1 MKEHEKLVQT
11 YKPRP
16 QDWQCDVNRI
26 ISAGTRVE
34 PMVYDIGGSRYT
46 IHLDDETITVEKL

>member
-1 MKEHEKLVQT
+1 MEEHEKLRQT
-11 YKPRP
+11 YKPK
-16 QDWQCDVNRI
+16 DWRSEVNRI
-26 ISAGTRVE
+26 ISAGTWVE